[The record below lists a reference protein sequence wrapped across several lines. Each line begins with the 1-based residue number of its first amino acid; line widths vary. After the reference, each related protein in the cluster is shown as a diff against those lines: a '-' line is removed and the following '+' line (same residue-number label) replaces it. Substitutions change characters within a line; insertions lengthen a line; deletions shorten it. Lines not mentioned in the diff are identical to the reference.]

1 MQLDPFSSMWRVVRR
16 ACLAAAVGL
25 LAACQSLT
33 GGHEGFDVE
42 VTESTVYTTLPA
54 NNGAGPLWGFN
65 ATNIARIGDTVWV
78 SGLNTVAGLPPLNN
92 TECNLWK
99 KVGDA
104 PWEQVL
110 TLPGLTREPC
120 PMGVLPGQ
128 RLVISTNATLN
139 PPGKP
144 GGGPARPGLWEATPA
159 AGLDAPTITQPGW
172 RPEVGAFSEH
182 SYRSMAVD
190 GQRGDVFIMQNVG
203 NSHAEW
209 AFRDTLGTW
218 SAQGRLDW
226 PVKDING
233 RAMPLRVCYVV
244 ALVKDR
250 AVHLLGVSDVV
261 EPNKDWREFKRK
273 LTGKPWDYVF
283 RNLYYT
289 WTPDVSRAPFRPWL
303 EVASRE
309 ATAGRILPGDLW
321 FDPGG
326 SVHLIWEEAALDE
339 RLKKTYFS
347 DQVQRKELGYAV
359 VRNGHIVQRTDLM
372 TVVDGQAGPIAH
384 SPRFYATPEGRLYT
398 FFYVDGQTADGK
410 PLSENRLAQI
420 SGGAIRNITRLALAE
435 PLNQYVIATTRA
447 GNLPSYVLDVLGS
460 PPGKGTTLRH
470 ASLAIDSH
478 RQVSAAITSVSR

>member
-1 MQLDPFSSMWRVVRR
+1 MQLDPCFSAWRVAHR
-16 ACLAAAVGL
+16 AGLATAVGL
-25 LAACQSLT
+25 LVACQSLT
-33 GGHEGFDVE
+33 VGHEGFDVE

-54 NNGAGPLWGFN
+54 NNGAGPLWDFN

-99 KVGDA
+99 KTADA

-120 PMGVLPGQ
+120 PMGVLQGQ
-128 RLVISTNATLN
+128 RLIISTNATLN

-144 GGGPARPGLWEATPA
+144 GGGPAQPGLWEATPA
-159 AGLDAPTITQPGW
+159 AGFEAPTITQPGW
-172 RPEVGAFSEH
+172 RPGVGAFTEH

-261 EPNKDWREFKRK
+261 EPNEDWRDFKRK
-273 LTGKPWDYVF
+273 LTGKAWDYVF

-289 WTPDVSRAPFRPWL
+289 WTPDVSREPFRPWL

-309 ATAGRILPGDLW
+309 ATAGRTIPGDLW
-321 FDPGG
+321 LEPDGA
-326 SVHLIWEEAALDE
+326 VHAVWEEVALDE
-339 RLKKTYFS
+339 RLRDRFLPGK
-347 DQVQRKELGYAV
+347 QQRRGISYALI
-359 VRNGHIVQRTDLM
+359 R
-372 TVVDGQAGPIAH
+372 DGQVVQGSSLMVAEEGKPGPLAH
-384 SPRFYATPEGRLYT
+384 GPRWHATADGRMFM
-398 FFYVDGQTADGK
+398 FFYVNGVGQDGK
-410 PLSENRLAQI
+410 SLSENRLAEVRN
-420 SGGAIRNITRLALAE
+420 GAIAAVAPVLVRTALNA
-435 PLNQYVIATTRA
+435 YVKASAPVWNT
-447 GNLPSYVLDVLGS
+447 PSDMLDLLGS
-460 PPGKGTTLRH
+460 APGTENTLRH
-470 ASLAIDSH
+470 VALRIRLKNSE
-478 RQVSAAITSVSR
+478 